1 MLDKWQAPDRDSPS
15 IELNYSFEMTGQ
27 LKTLL
32 SMEGFDGLN
41 EEAVKL
47 RTGQDVSRPR
57 RWHLMFERMGLL
69 YRRNDQ
75 TQLTDLGREI
85 LRASKSDPK
94 LDLARKALVT
104 LSRYQLKN
112 PVDEEGDAYPDYCD
126 IHPYWAVWKACDELD
141 GKLHWD
147 ELNREMMRVL
157 RHSDLNATIEKIRNA
172 RLQAGYDP
180 VSGGTTAAPLSARCY
195 DNETPPE
202 GRSGDGQVRD
212 QKTTP
217 WFKRASLGEY
227 LLASPG
233 TQGNGYWSIRPEFR
247 QAVHDWVSKGPPQF
261 RRFSSKDEWYHYLS
275 GQTVT
280 VSGRPIADMIGM
292 ISSDLIPAGLQS
304 TSTPLLRFAA
314 AALSKRFVILT
325 GLAGSGKTKLAQA
338 FAHWLT
344 PDPELIEPT
353 DPGKGR
359 NPSSFYRLVPV
370 GADWTG
376 NENILGYPHG
386 LQADTYVAKAALDL
400 ILHASDHLDEPHF
413 LILDEMNLSHVERY
427 FADILSLIESDE
439 CLELYAGDPEKP
451 DTWRLS
457 AATRRVPPKLKR
469 LPENLFIIGTV
480 NVDETTYMFSP
491 KVLDRANVIE
501 FRMDAGELTGFLANP
516 SKLDLSKLD
525 GKGVSFGRA
534 FVDAAKSAVAV
545 PADVKAAYDAEML
558 LLFKT
563 LQEHGAEFGYRTAYE
578 TARFIHFYK
587 LLGNHADGDTTW
599 FRGAFDCAVFQK
611 LLPKLHGSRAKLGPL
626 LKKLWFLCVND
637 AAGRGPDALKATEEA
652 ARSTNNK
659 ADPSV
664 VVPDGAPYKLSAG
677 KIGRMWRLLSENG
690 FASFA
695 EA

>member
-15 IELNYSFEMTGQ
+15 IELDYSFRMTDQ

-41 EEAVKL
+41 EDAVKL

-69 YRRNDQ
+69 YRHNDQ

-85 LRASKSDPK
+85 LRASESDPK
-94 LDLARKALVT
+94 LDLAKKALVT

-112 PVDEEGDAYPDYCD
+112 PVDEEGGAYPDDCD

-147 ELNREMMRVL
+147 ELNREIMRVL
-157 RHSDLNATIEKIRNA
+157 RHTDLNAAIEKIRAA

-180 VSGGTTAAPLSARCY
+180 VSGGTAAAPLLARCY

-247 QAVHDWVSKGPPQF
+247 QLVHDWVSKGLPQF
-261 RRFSSKDEWYHYLS
+261 RRFPSKDEWYRYLS
-275 GQTVT
+275 GQTANVP
-280 VSGRPIADMIGM
+280 VRPIADMIGT
-292 ISSDLIPAGLQS
+292 IASDIIPAGLQS
-304 TSTPLLRFAA
+304 TSAPLLRFAA
-314 AALSKRFVILT
+314 AVLSKRFVILT

-344 PDPELIEPT
+344 PDPELIDPT
-353 DPGKGR
+353 IPAKGK
-359 NPSSFYRLVPV
+359 NPNSFYRLVPV

-376 NENILGYPHG
+376 NENILGYPDG
-386 LQADTYVAKAALDL
+386 LQAGSYVVKASLEL
-400 ILHASDHLDEPHF
+400 ILHAADHLDEPHF

-427 FADILSLIESDE
+427 FADILSIIESDE
-439 CLELYAGDPEKP
+439 CLDLYAGDSEKP
-451 DTWRLS
+451 NTWRQS
-457 AATRRVPPKLKR
+457 AAMRRVPPKLKQ

-501 FRMDAGELTGFLANP
+501 FRMDAGELTGFLAHP
-516 SKLDLSKLD
+516 AKPDLSKLD
-525 GKGVSFGRA
+525 GKGVSFGKA
-534 FVDAAKSAVAV
+534 FVDAAKNPVAV
-545 PADVKAAYDAEML
+545 PADVKADYDAEML
-558 LLFKT
+558 LIFKM
-563 LQEHGAEFGYRTAYE
+563 LQAHGAEFGYRTAYE

-587 LLGNHADGDTTW
+587 LLGNHTDGNTAW
-599 FRGAFDCAVFQK
+599 FPGAYDCVVFQK
-611 LLPKLHGSRAKLGPL
+611 LLPKLHGSRAKLGPV

-637 AAGRGPDALKATEEA
+637 AAGRGADALKSAEEA
-652 ARSTNNK
+652 ARSTDKK
-659 ADPSV
+659 AEPSV
-664 VVPDGAPYKLSAG
+664 IVPAGAPYPLSAE
-677 KIGRMWRLLSENG
+677 KIGRMWRQLMENG
-690 FASFA
+690 FGSFA